1 MPSNLQSQSHGAR
14 ARFWPAVLRFA
25 AAPGSE
31 VGGGKK
37 VAKSSGVVGGG
48 CVCRKVALVS
58 RCSRCGPTL
67 LVRLPTGLVPWTGLR
82 SAGCE
87 RWMPTGCNKYA
98 PQKTA
103 GLPGTEL
110 GKGPSDISRIKNLN
124 KVLLL
129 VNECLMKSG
138 VF

>member
-1 MPSNLQSQSHGAR
+1 MLERGNYAFKAKAP
-14 ARFWPAVLRFA
+14 ARFWPPVPRFA
-25 AAPGSE
+25 AAAGSK

-48 CVCRKVALVS
+48 CVCRKVALGS
-58 RCSRCGPTL
+58 RCSRCGPT
-67 LVRLPTGLVPWTGLR
+67 GLAGAVVDR
-82 SAGCE
+82 AAGCE

-110 GKGPSDISRIKNLN
+110 RKRADRQQWYKRYN

>member
-1 MPSNLQSQSHGAR
+1 MPSNLQSHGAR
-14 ARFWPAVLRFA
+14 ARFWLAVPRFA
-25 AAPGSE
+25 AAAGSD

-67 LVRLPTGLVPWTGLR
+67 LVRLPTGLVVLWTGLR

-110 GKGPSDISRIKNLN
+110 RKRADRQH
-124 KVLLL
+124 
-129 VNECLMKSG
+129 
-138 VF
+138 